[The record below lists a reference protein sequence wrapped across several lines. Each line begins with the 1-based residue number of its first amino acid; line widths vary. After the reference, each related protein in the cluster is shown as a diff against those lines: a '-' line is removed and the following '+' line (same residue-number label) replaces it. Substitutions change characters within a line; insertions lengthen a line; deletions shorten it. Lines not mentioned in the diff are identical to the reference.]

1 MDEIIPL
8 IIFIIVVAF
17 KGLGSIAQRK
27 MKLPLPEEDQAQ
39 PKKKGSPLEEFLQ
52 ELAGKVEPKPRELP
66 AWPEEIKRPDYVQE
80 MREYEL
86 GMPLTV
92 HRRPLKE
99 DPIESAP
106 PPPPPPPPQPM
117 PELRMRMSQEEIKTP
132 ASLKPTSFKIS
143 VKGMNIP
150 GMNFLNSGQTPILRS
165 AAGKTTFDLSSR
177 KQAKK
182 ALVAQ
187 MVFSKPRAYETSFD
201 NTIAP

>member
-8 IIFIIVVAF
+8 IIFIIFVAL

-39 PKKKGSPLEEFLQ
+39 PKKKASPLEEFLQ
-52 ELAGKVEPKPRELP
+52 EIAAKVEPKPRELP
-66 AWPEEIKRPDYVQE
+66 EWPEDIERPDYMQE

-86 GMPLTV
+86 GMPLTA

-99 DPIESAP
+99 ELIESAP
-106 PPPPPPPPQPM
+106 PPPPPPPPM
-117 PELRMRMSQEEIKTP
+117 PEMQIKIREEVKTP
-132 ASLKPTSFKIS
+132 HSLKPTSFKIS
-143 VKGMNIP
+143 VKGMYIP
-150 GMNFLNSGQTPILRS
+150 GMNFPNSGQTPILRS
-165 AAGKTTFDLSSR
+165 ATGKTTFEFNNR

-201 NTIAP
+201 NTISP